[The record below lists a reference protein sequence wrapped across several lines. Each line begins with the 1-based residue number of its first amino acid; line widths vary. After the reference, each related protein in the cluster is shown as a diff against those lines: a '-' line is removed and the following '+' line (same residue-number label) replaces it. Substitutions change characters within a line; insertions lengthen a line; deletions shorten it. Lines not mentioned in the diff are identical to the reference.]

1 MGRGQLLSDV
11 RRQQQDKGH
20 CDKQDEN
27 KSLHGC
33 TLLSPFA
40 PCRRSGQRV
49 AAQKMYTLIPLDF
62 QGKAGVPRPS
72 RTYPELFALLGG
84 KLPDLRG
91 LFLRGHGGKSAGLMV
106 KQDDAGRN
114 VTGTFS
120 SDALFSSQFNGSYS
134 PTGAFFSETVNGAHI
149 ASDGH
154 AGFQVMKL
162 DASRIWGKNHAT
174 DSANG
179 EFRPVNQAVRYL
191 VRARP

>member
-1 MGRGQLLSDV
+1 M
-11 RRQQQDKGH
+11 RRIERKRFFAWQA
-20 CDKQDEN
+20 
-27 KSLHGC
+27 
-33 TLLSPFA
+33 LLSPFA

-49 AAQKMYTLIPLDF
+49 AVQVLYTRFYLDF
-62 QGKAGVPRPS
+62 QGKSGIPGPS

-114 VTGTFS
+114 LVGEFS
-120 SDALFSSQFNGSYS
+120 QNPGAEGL
-134 PTGAFFSETVNGAHI
+134 TGAQFGEAIDQFEGAFRPTKMAWRYAI
-149 ASDGH
+149 ADAPASGG
-154 AGFQVMKL
+154 ATTALGIVL
-162 DASRIWGKNHAT
+162 DASRSWGKNHTT

-179 EFRPVNQAVRYL
+179 EFRPANQAVRYL

>member
-1 MGRGQLLSDV
+1 MRRPPTGTPDDAALLSMRSAS
-11 RRQQQDKGH
+11 RRPIALFSGVVDA
-20 CDKQDEN
+20 E
-27 KSLHGC
+27 
-33 TLLSPFA
+33 SPYPISSFL
-40 PCRRSGQRV
+40 PCRQTEVSE
-49 AAQKMYTLIPLDF
+49 
-62 QGKAGVPRPS
+62 
-72 RTYPELFALLGG
+72 YPELFALMGG

-120 SDALFSSQFNGSYS
+120 SDALFSSQLNGSYS

-179 EFRPVNQAVRYL
+179 EFRPANQAVRYL

>member
-72 RTYPELFALLGG
+72 RTYPELFALMGG
-84 KLPDLRG
+84 RVPDLRG
-91 LFLRGHGGKSAGLMV
+91 RVTWGDSVPGKKIEAGLPEIRGSAPSM
-106 KQDDAGRN
+106 
-114 VTGTFS
+114 TFS
-120 SDALFSSQFNGSYS
+120 NTHID
-134 PTGAFFSETVNGAHI
+134 GAFVVSSYGNGFSLYSVPYGEPQQ
-149 ASDGH
+149 GH
-154 AGFQVMKL
+154 ADFS
-162 DASRIWGKNHAT
+162 ASR
-174 DSANG
+174 SS
-179 EFRPVNQAVRYL
+179 PVYGRSTTVQPPSYTVRYL